1 MLRAEGLR
9 AGYGTTPVLQDLDLA
24 VAEGD
29 RVAVL
34 GRNGV
39 GKSTL
44 LRALVGERPLMA
56 GTISFDGQ
64 DVSRLP
70 AHERAR
76 RGMAYVP
83 QGRDIFPGL
92 TVLDNLRVAAYGTR
106 RRDVKALLDEV
117 LDQFPVLREKA
128 DLPGAGLSG
137 GQQQILALGR
147 ALMTR
152 PRLLLLDEPS
162 EGIQPSIVSAIAEHV
177 REVNERHGI
186 TVVLVEQNLEFATR
200 VATRAHLMDK
210 GQVVRSMPCAD
221 VLADR
226 DLQHEYMGV

>member
-1 MLRAEGLR
+1 MLRAEGVR
-9 AGYGTTPVLQDLDLA
+9 AGYGTKPVLQDLEFSVGA
-24 VAEGD
+24 GE

-39 GKSTL
+39 GKTTL
-44 LRALVGERPLMA
+44 LRALVGELPLMA
-56 GTISFDGQ
+56 GTVTFDGQ

-70 AHERAR
+70 AYERAR
-76 RGMAYVP
+76 RGIAYVP

-92 TVLDNLRVAAYGTR
+92 TVIDNLRVAAYGTR
-106 RRDVKALLDEV
+106 HKDWKATLDEV

-128 DLPGAGLSG
+128 DLASSGLSG

-152 PRLLLLDEPS
+152 PRLLLLDEPT
-162 EGIQPSIVSAIAEHV
+162 EGIQPSIVDSIATHV
-177 REVNERHGI
+177 RDVNERHGI
-186 TVVLVEQNLEFATR
+186 TVVIVEQNLEFATR
-200 VATRAHLMDK
+200 VASHANIMEK
-210 GQVVRSMPCAD
+210 GRIVRDLSSVD

-226 DLQHEYMGV
+226 QLQHEYMGV

>member
-1 MLRAEGLR
+1 MLRAEGVR
-9 AGYGTTPVLQDLDLA
+9 AGYGTTPVLQDLEFSVGA
-24 VAEGD
+24 GE

-39 GKSTL
+39 GKTTL
-44 LRALVGERPLMA
+44 LRALVGELPLMA
-56 GTISFDGQ
+56 GTVTFDGD

-70 AHERAR
+70 AYERAR
-76 RGMAYVP
+76 RGIAYVP

-92 TVLDNLRVAAYGTR
+92 TVIDNLRVAAYGTR
-106 RRDVKALLDEV
+106 HKDWKATLDEV

-128 DLPGAGLSG
+128 DLASSGLSG

-152 PRLLLLDEPS
+152 PRLLLLDEPT
-162 EGIQPSIVSAIAEHV
+162 EGIQPSIVDSIATHV
-177 REVNERHGI
+177 RDVNERHGI
-186 TVVLVEQNLEFATR
+186 TVVIVEQNLEFATR
-200 VATRAHLMDK
+200 VASHANIMEK
-210 GQVVRSMPCAD
+210 GRIVRDLSSVD

-226 DLQHEYMGV
+226 QLQHEYMGV